1 MKYITSYQAGR
12 VSQLAVCPLFFIYSI
27 NMFVFFVLETV
38 MEYTFKFGGKKTDPV
53 FQKLFDFLF
62 LERGCYQLICF
73 EIFRHSLSYKIV
85 MQGFLEI
92 HM

>member
-1 MKYITSYQAGR
+1 
-12 VSQLAVCPLFFIYSI
+12 
-27 NMFVFFVLETV
+27 MFVFFVLETV

-92 HM
+92 HMWKVTSLVTRLSRIVCIFT